1 MIDEVCTADEWG
13 PEKVVLVRDEAIGM
27 QGALVIDNTSRG
39 PGKGGTRMR
48 PFLTINEVARL
59 ARVMTWKWAAA
70 DLRFGGAKAGLR
82 FDPKSASKEVAL
94 RRFAR
99 ALASE
104 VPSEYIFGLDM
115 GLTESDAAILQDELG
130 TVDAATG
137 GPSALGGVP
146 YDAWGVTGYGVAE
159 SAIQAMTFT
168 GRSIDGA
175 RVVIQGFGAVGAA
188 TAARLHEVG
197 ASVISISTADGA
209 ILDPDG
215 LDIPHLVAA
224 RQEMGDGCVEAA
236 SRATSLAHDAQLRLD
251 CDVLVPAATQDVIG
265 AQEAA
270 CLTAGVLVEGANLPC
285 TEEAIRLLSSRH
297 VTVVPDL
304 IANAGGV
311 IAAAHEMRSRR
322 SGFPVQKDEL
332 LADVER
338 RIAANTVQVLTKAAA
353 EGTTTHTAGRDLAR
367 ERVQEAMAARESARR
382 R

>member
-1 MIDEVCTADEWG
+1 MIDEICTADEWG
-13 PEKVVLVRDEAIGM
+13 PEKVVLVRDEALGM

-48 PFLTINEVARL
+48 PSLTINEVARL

-82 FDPKSASKEVAL
+82 FDPKCADKELAL

-104 VPSEYIFGLDM
+104 VPREYMFGLDV
-115 GLTESDAAILQDELG
+115 GLTEVDAAILQDELG

-146 YDAWGVTGYGVAE
+146 YDAWGVTGHGVAA
-159 SAIQAMTFT
+159 SAIQAMAFA
-168 GRSIDGA
+168 GLAVDGA
-175 RVVIQGFGAVGAA
+175 RVVVQGFGAVGAA
-188 TAARLHEVG
+188 TAARLHRLG
-197 ASVISISTADGA
+197 ASIISVSTADGA
-209 ILDPDG
+209 ILDEDG
-215 LDIPHLVAA
+215 LDVPGPLEA
-224 RQEMGDGCVEAA
+224 REEMGDGCLATA
-236 SRATSLAHDAQLRLD
+236 SGATPVAPDAQLRLD
-251 CDVLVPAATQDVIG
+251 CDVLIPAATQDVIG
-265 AQEAA
+265 AAEAA
-270 CLTAGVLVEGANLPC
+270 SIAARVLVEGANLPC
-285 TEEAIRLLSSRH
+285 TEDAISLLSSRG

-311 IAAAHEMRSRR
+311 IAAAYEIRSRR
-322 SGFPVQKDEL
+322 TGFPVQRDEL

-338 RIAANTVQVLTKAAA
+338 RIAANTVQVLTKAEAD
-353 EGTTTHTAGRDLAR
+353 GSTTHAAGRDLAR
-367 ERVQEAMAARESARR
+367 RRVREAMAARESGRR